1 MPKAATI
8 LTALLI
14 CALPAH
20 AHIGSPDT
28 FVQATA
34 GPYNFLIAAH
44 PPAAYPGVLELDLRF
59 NGADHITTASASL
72 DSGPPTPIR
81 IFDAGTATTTIW
93 LPTPAAH
100 TIHIAVQ
107 GSTYDLTL
115 PSATVPT
122 PARISRGHI
131 GVWILLAVALAAA
144 AIVLAL
150 RKPKLILYAGAMMIV
165 ACVLAAFASH
175 LSRIARAQ
183 PSTTLSANLSPDGT
197 LDFILTNPSENFA
210 NLVPDDGKLMHLF
223 LIRQPQEDVFLHL
236 HPHQLSPGHFA
247 VSLPAMPPGTYQLFT
262 DFYYSPTG
270 NSKDARSE
278 TDTETLT
285 LPAQFHPAPADPDNT
300 IAVLPPALP
309 NITPSGVA
317 MPDGMLYTAVLRDN
331 YTLTLRTPATLHPLS
346 PNLFVVT
353 LLDPSGQPPADMAL
367 YLGMPAH
374 AVVLRSDN
382 GVFAHIHPGGTL
394 PMLTATASD
403 APGLASETW
412 AQPMPDMPGMDTTMP
427 AVSNTAT
434 IPYGFPAPGRY
445 RIFVQMKHGPIVE
458 TAAFDLTV
466 N

>member
-144 AIVLAL
+144 AIQKALVLA
-150 RKPKLILYAGAMMIV
+150 
-165 ACVLAAFASH
+165 
-175 LSRIARAQ
+175 
-183 PSTTLSANLSPDGT
+183 N
-197 LDFILTNPSENFA
+197 
-210 NLVPDDGKLMHLF
+210 
-223 LIRQPQEDVFLHL
+223 
-236 HPHQLSPGHFA
+236 
-247 VSLPAMPPGTYQLFT
+247 
-262 DFYYSPTG
+262 
-270 NSKDARSE
+270 
-278 TDTETLT
+278 
-285 LPAQFHPAPADPDNT
+285 
-300 IAVLPPALP
+300 
-309 NITPSGVA
+309 
-317 MPDGMLYTAVLRDN
+317 
-331 YTLTLRTPATLHPLS
+331 
-346 PNLFVVT
+346 
-353 LLDPSGQPPADMAL
+353 
-367 YLGMPAH
+367 
-374 AVVLRSDN
+374 
-382 GVFAHIHPGGTL
+382 
-394 PMLTATASD
+394 
-403 APGLASETW
+403 
-412 AQPMPDMPGMDTTMP
+412 
-427 AVSNTAT
+427 
-434 IPYGFPAPGRY
+434 
-445 RIFVQMKHGPIVE
+445 IFVGVSYDNAGQQSGSRAE
-458 TAAFDLTV
+458 TENACL
-466 N
+466 